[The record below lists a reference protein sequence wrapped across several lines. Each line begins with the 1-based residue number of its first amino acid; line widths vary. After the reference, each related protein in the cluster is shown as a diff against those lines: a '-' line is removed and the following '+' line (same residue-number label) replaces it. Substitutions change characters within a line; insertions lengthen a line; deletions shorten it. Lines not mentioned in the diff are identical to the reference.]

1 MDFKKFAKP
10 TNSISSLDYKLLKG
24 MNIAFQGHQL
34 RSLRG
39 NDVSTLFS
47 WRNLTAS
54 SLLPDH
60 PLCGKEEDPF
70 LTSIKA
76 NLLEPNPDSIHLR
89 LDHAE
94 GLIGIAG
101 FTEINWQNFDAKTY
115 FFLDPRKSN
124 DPAQFGR
131 FCSII
136 LHLLMRCAFI
146 SLGLSKISL
155 ETPGSEIMLVH
166 TIEASGFKR
175 EAEFKEYAQINGRH
189 VSMIYATCAKEDYFR
204 VFPDL
209 S

>member
-1 MDFKKFAKP
+1 MDFKKFAKL
-10 TNSISSLDYKLLKG
+10 TGKISTLDYKLLKG
-24 MNIAFQGHQL
+24 MQIAFQGHQL
-34 RSLRG
+34 KSLQLE
-39 NDVSTLFS
+39 DVSTLFS
-47 WRNLTAS
+47 WRNLAIN

-60 PLCGKEEDPF
+60 PLHGKEEIPF

-89 LDHAE
+89 LNHAE

-101 FTEINWQNFDAKTY
+101 FTEINWQKLHAKTY
-115 FFLDPRKSN
+115 FFLNPHKSS
-124 DPAQFGR
+124 DPAQFGK

-146 SLGLSKISL
+146 SVGLRKISV

-175 EAEFKEYAQINGRH
+175 EAEFKEYTQINGRL
-189 VSMIYATCAKEDYFR
+189 VSMIHATCTKDDYFR
-204 VFPDL
+204 VFPIP
-209 S
+209 